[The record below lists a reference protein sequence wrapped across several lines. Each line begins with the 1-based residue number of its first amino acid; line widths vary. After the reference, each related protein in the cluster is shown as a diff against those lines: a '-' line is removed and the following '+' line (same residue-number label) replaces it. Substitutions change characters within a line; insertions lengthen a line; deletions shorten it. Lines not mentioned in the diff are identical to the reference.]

1 MENDIY
7 FDHAATTAVDPAVI
21 AAMQPYFSQNYGNA
35 SSIYQLGQI
44 SKQAVET
51 ARAQIATLLA
61 AAPAEI
67 FFTASGT
74 EADNWALKGVAWAN
88 RHKGKHLVVSAIE
101 HHAVLHSVQA
111 LEQQGFSVS
120 YLPVNSA
127 GQVEVATLEKA
138 LRPDTILVSV
148 MLANNETGTLQPIKE
163 LAALAHQQGALF
175 HTDAVQALGNIPVSV
190 TELGVDLLSASGHK
204 FAGPKGTGFLY
215 IKKGTPIQAFLDGGA
230 QERALRASTENVPG
244 IVGMAQAL
252 TLASKRLPEKA
263 KHVAILRE
271 AAWQKIL
278 QILPSARINGSQE
291 ARLAGTL
298 NVCLPGFSAETLLLS
313 LDQKGIFVSSGSAC
327 SAGSLDPSHVLLA
340 LGLTAEEAQNS
351 LRLSFGRENSL
362 AEIQR
367 FAEVLAEICQR
378 MQAVHKKA

>member
-148 MLANNETGTLQPIKE
+148 MLANNETGSLQLIKE

-190 TELGVDLLSASGHK
+190 KELGVDLLSASGHK

-215 IKKGTPIQAFLDGGA
+215 IKKGAPIQSFLDGGA

-244 IVGMAQAL
+244 IVGLAKAL
-252 TLASKRLPEKA
+252 ELAVKNLPEKA
-263 KHVAILRE
+263 KKTTALRE
-271 AAWQKIL
+271 AAWQKIQ
-278 QILPSARINGSQE
+278 QIVPNARINGSQE
-291 ARLAGTL
+291 ARLPGTL
-298 NVCLPGFSAETLLLS
+298 NVCLPGFSAEALLLS

-340 LGLTAEEAQNS
+340 LGLTAKEAQSS

-362 AEIQR
+362 AEIER
-367 FAEVLAEICQR
+367 FGEVLAEICQR
-378 MQAVHKKA
+378 MQAVRKKA

>member
-215 IKKGTPIQAFLDGGA
+215 IKKGTPIQSFLDGGA

-263 KHVAILRE
+263 KHVATLRE
-271 AAWQKIL
+271 AAWQKIQ

-378 MQAVHKKA
+378 MQAVRKKA

>member
-215 IKKGTPIQAFLDGGA
+215 IKKGTSIQAFLDGGA

-378 MQAVHKKA
+378 MQAVRKKA

>member
-378 MQAVHKKA
+378 MQAVRKKA